1 MTAMLD
7 LESIARRISESV
19 PVVIDSSRFRR
30 RAAVAA
36 ILRRN
41 QSDTEVLFIKRAQRP
56 GDIFSAQMA
65 FPGGHWEQ
73 GDPDLCATA
82 IRETHEEI
90 GLDLAQ
96 HGRLLGHLDF
106 MDVTPV
112 GRHEPML
119 IAPYLFALQ
128 ADLPQLRFNHE
139 VAAVHWGSLR
149 SMVTGDAATSRD
161 MWVRS
166 RLSSYPGF
174 AVDGEIVWGFT
185 YQMLQGFLRLIGP
198 PAN

>member
-1 MTAMLD
+1 MARTPD
-7 LESIARRISESV
+7 LGQIERRVGQSA
-19 PVVIDSSRFRR
+19 PVVIDPAGFRR

-36 ILRRN
+36 ILRQRDN
-41 QSDTEVLFIKRAQRP
+41 DTDVLFIKRSQRP

-65 FPGGHWEQ
+65 FPGGHWEP
-73 GDPDLCATA
+73 GDEDLCATA

-90 GLDLAQ
+90 GLDLSR

-128 ADLPQLRFNHE
+128 GELPALRFSHE
-139 VAAVHWGSLR
+139 VASVHWGSIR
-149 SMVTGDAATSRD
+149 SMLDGQAQIRREMQVAGGRA
-161 MWVRS
+161 
-166 RLSSYPGF
+166 SYPGF
-174 AVDGEIVWGFT
+174 EVDGEIVWGFT
-185 YQMLQGFLRLIGP
+185 YQMVRGFLRVLG
-198 PAN
+198 

>member
-1 MTAMLD
+1 MTRAAD
-7 LESIARRISESV
+7 LADIEKRIGQSA
-19 PVVIDSSRFRR
+19 PLVIDPADFRR

-36 ILRRN
+36 ILRR
-41 QSDTEVLFIKRAQRP
+41 SRDDTDVLFIKRAQRP

-73 GDPDLCATA
+73 GDRDLQATA

-90 GLDLAQ
+90 GLDLSR

-119 IAPYLFALQ
+119 IAPYLFALEG
-128 ADLPQLRFNHE
+128 ALPELRFSHE
-139 VAAVHWGSLR
+139 VAAVHWGSIR
-149 SMVTGDAATSRD
+149 SMLNGRAMIRRD
-161 MWVRS
+161 MQLAAGR
-166 RLSSYPGF
+166 SSYPGF
-174 AVDGEIVWGFT
+174 EVDGEIVWGFT
-185 YQMLQGFLRLIGP
+185 YQMMQGLLRLLED
-198 PAN
+198 A